1 MTIKTKFAGA
11 LFAALTIAAPLALSA
26 TSADA
31 APMKPIQMARNDHD
45 NNSGRDNNS
54 RDNNGRGHVDAFHD
68 RNHRPPMK
76 VEYRPRQPHGH
87 YRWRAGAWN
96 WSQNQWAW
104 QPGIW
109 IRF

>member
-1 MTIKTKFAGA
+1 MTIKTKLAGA

-26 TSADA
+26 TPADA
-31 APMKPIQMARNDHD
+31 APMKSIQVARNDHD
-45 NNSGRDNNS
+45 NNFGRDNN
-54 RDNNGRGHVDAFHD
+54 RGHMDAFHD
-68 RNHRPPMK
+68 RNHRPPMRA
-76 VEYRPRQPHGH
+76 ENRPRQPHGH

-96 WSQNQWAW
+96 WSHNQWAW

>member
-1 MTIKTKFAGA
+1 MNIKSKLTGA

-31 APMKPIQMARNDHD
+31 APMKPIMIARNDHNGHD
-45 NNSGRDNNS
+45 NNFGRDNN
-54 RDNNGRGHVDAFHD
+54 RGHMDAFHD

-87 YRWRAGAWN
+87 YRWRNGGWN
-96 WSQNQWAW
+96 WRGNQWVWA
-104 QPGIW
+104 PGIR